1 MKIIQTN
8 LFLVIFI
15 LIFTSC
21 GFKVVDNQALNNFTI
36 KNVETT
42 GDKRINFKIKN
53 NILINSNE
61 NGINQLL
68 ISLNTEKSKSI
79 KEKNIK
85 NEITKYEL
93 VINTSVKFNMINR
106 NNQHNISFSVRGDY
120 LVADNY
126 SSTLNNEKKLV
137 ENLVDRISKK
147 ILNEIDFNLNDN

>member
-68 ISLNTEKSKSI
+68 ISLVCQSTEK
-79 KEKNIK
+79 
-85 NEITKYEL
+85 
-93 VINTSVKFNMINR
+93 
-106 NNQHNISFSVRGDY
+106 ISFNFILLWFFDSMYWKTVD
-120 LVADNY
+120 D
-126 SSTLNNEKKLV
+126 SEK
-137 ENLVDRISKK
+137 
-147 ILNEIDFNLNDN
+147 

>member
-21 GFKVVDNQALNNFTI
+21 GFKVVDNQTLNNFTI

-61 NGINQLL
+61 NSNNQLL

-93 VINTSVKFNMINR
+93 VINTSVKFNMINK
-106 NNQHNISFSVRGDY
+106 NNQHNINFSVRGDY

>member
-21 GFKVVDNQALNNFTI
+21 GFKVIDNQALNNFTI

-68 ISLNTEKSKSI
+68 IILNTKKSKSI

-93 VINTSVKFNMINR
+93 VINTSVKFNIINKD
-106 NNQHNISFSVRGDY
+106 NQHNINFSVKGDY
-120 LVADNY
+120 LVGDNY